1 MSRKP
6 LFTALAFGS
15 ATLASGASLDFDP
28 AQYSEKTATVN
39 GETITYRAYK
49 NIPYVANPVDAAHQT
64 INIYI
69 PAAYYNGDSINGYTA
84 VTAPIYLP
92 NQIGGYMP
100 ASAVV
105 PGVSGLGPKK
115 EGADAMQTALAK
127 DYIVALPG
135 ARGRTSA
142 DGKAPVAIIDLKAAV
157 RYPKHNDANMAGD
170 AGKIISNG
178 TSAGGALSILLGAS
192 GNALTTTLP

>member
-1 MSRKP
+1 
-6 LFTALAFGS
+6 
-15 ATLASGASLDFDP
+15 
-28 AQYSEKTATVN
+28 
-39 GETITYRAYK
+39 
-49 NIPYVANPVDAAHQT
+49 
-64 INIYI
+64 
-69 PAAYYNGDSINGYTA
+69 
-84 VTAPIYLP
+84 
-92 NQIGGYMP
+92 MP

-127 DYIVALPG
+127 GYIVASPG
-135 ARGRTSA
+135 VRGRTSA

-178 TSAGGALSILLGAS
+178 TGAGGALSILLGAS
-192 GNALTTTLP
+192 GNAPTTTLP

>member
-1 MSRKP
+1 
-6 LFTALAFGS
+6 
-15 ATLASGASLDFDP
+15 
-28 AQYSEKTATVN
+28 
-39 GETITYRAYK
+39 
-49 NIPYVANPVDAAHQT
+49 
-64 INIYI
+64 
-69 PAAYYNGDSINGYTA
+69 
-84 VTAPIYLP
+84 
-92 NQIGGYMP
+92 
-100 ASAVV
+100 
-105 PGVSGLGPKK
+105 
-115 EGADAMQTALAK
+115 MQTALAK